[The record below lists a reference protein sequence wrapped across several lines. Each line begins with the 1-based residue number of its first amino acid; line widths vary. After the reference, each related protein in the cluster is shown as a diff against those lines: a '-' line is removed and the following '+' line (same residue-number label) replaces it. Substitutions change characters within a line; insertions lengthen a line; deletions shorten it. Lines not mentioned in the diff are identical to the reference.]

1 MRTIFITIACL
12 TSLLLRAQQPPLF
25 TLLDPKQTGVSFLN
39 KIEETPMA
47 VIDHD
52 HSYFQSHSAST
63 LDAQRFQ
70 GVICVS
76 KFLAFWFAIITAVW
90 ALHALVD
97 WLF

>member
-1 MRTIFITIACL
+1 
-12 TSLLLRAQQPPLF
+12 
-25 TLLDPKQTGVSFLN
+25 
-39 KIEETPMA
+39 MA

-52 HSYFQSHSAST
+52 HSYFESHPAT
-63 LDAQRFQ
+63 ALDVQRFQ
-70 GVICVS
+70 GLICVS